1 MNSVGHMLRK
11 AQEDLIFYLWL
22 ALGSTQARIEGR
34 GRVINILNKH
44 ERSTP
49 TKSQSAK
56 IGSKRIVFPFSFL
69 FFFFPD
75 LKYLR

>member
-11 AQEDLIFYLWL
+11 DQEDLIFYLWL
-22 ALGSTQARIEGR
+22 ALASTQARIEGR

-49 TKSQSAK
+49 TEIQSAK
-56 IGSKRIVFPFSFL
+56 VGSKHVDFPFSFL
-69 FFFFPD
+69 FFSD

>member
-11 AQEDLIFYLWL
+11 DQEDLIFYLWL
-22 ALGSTQARIEGR
+22 ALASTQARIEGR

-44 ERSTP
+44 GRRTP
-49 TKSQSAK
+49 TKIQSAK
-56 IGSKRIVFPFSFL
+56 VGSKHVDFPFSFL
-69 FFFFPD
+69 FFSD